1 MRRIAASFLLCLVLS
16 TPAFAV
22 PRPTPNSPG
31 DDSPI
36 ARVISRVVKAIKHLT
51 ASQPLDDSSLTW
63 PKP

>member
-1 MRRIAASFLLCLVLS
+1 MRRIAASVLLFLVLS
-16 TPAFAV
+16 TPAFAA

-36 ARVISRVVKAIKHLT
+36 VRVINRVVKAIKHLT
-51 ASQPLDDSSLTW
+51 AAQPLDDAGLTW